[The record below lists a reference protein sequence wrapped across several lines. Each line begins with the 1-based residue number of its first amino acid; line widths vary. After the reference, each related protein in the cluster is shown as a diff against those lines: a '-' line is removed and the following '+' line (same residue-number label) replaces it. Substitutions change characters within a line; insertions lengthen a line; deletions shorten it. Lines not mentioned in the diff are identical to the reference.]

1 MRLIDADALIDN
13 IPQAD
18 LNNDK
23 KISKCGAI
31 ADMVLLVCD
40 APTIDAVPVVR
51 CKECEYYNITCCSSG
66 TGWCETVGKRG
77 RGRKQHHMARRRV
90 TRRKKWH
97 YVNTE

>member
-51 CKECEYYNITCCSSG
+51 CGECIKPLTECPFKEYVMLKTDYCSHG
-66 TGWCETVGKRG
+66 AKMED
-77 RGRKQHHMARRRV
+77 KQ
-90 TRRKKWH
+90 
-97 YVNTE
+97 